1 MWQMTALG
9 SLLLLFAGWLWW
21 ARQEGLRTTARQLED
36 LINEARIV
44 SQDMEAMLSNAVD
57 LSKRVLDDFEQRFQ
71 EAREPMP
78 PSPEIPHSGPDP
90 LLQVYQ
96 ELAMQGGRE
105 AVEHNDD
112 QARNSLSG
120 SYPPL
125 LPRQLTA
132 GITAESDGEYYRKMH
147 PTLAINQLH
156 NQGLEPKQIAQ
167 LLSRGQGEVESIIN
181 LTRKTKLYKAT

>member
-71 EAREPMP
+71 AARETMP
-78 PSPEIPHSGPDP
+78 PSPEIPQAGPDP
-90 LLQVYQ
+90 RLQFYR
-96 ELAMQGGRE
+96 ELSMEECPE
-105 AVEHNDD
+105 AEEQNSD
-112 QARNSLSG
+112 QAWNTLS
-120 SYPPL
+120 SD
-125 LPRQLTA
+125 LPRPPQQLTA
-132 GITAESDGEYYRKMH
+132 DIPEDRDGEYYRKMH
-147 PTLAINQLH
+147 PTLAVNQLH
-156 NQGLEPKQIAQ
+156 NQGLKPKQIAQ
-167 LLSRGQGEVESIIN
+167 LLSRGQGEVELILN
-181 LTRKTKLYKAT
+181 LTRKKRLDKAT